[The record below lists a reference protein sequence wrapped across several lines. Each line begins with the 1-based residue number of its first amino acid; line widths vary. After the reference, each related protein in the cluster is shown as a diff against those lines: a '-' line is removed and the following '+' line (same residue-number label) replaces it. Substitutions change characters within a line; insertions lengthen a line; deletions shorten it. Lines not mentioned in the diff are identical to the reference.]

1 MNPNVPTY
9 EYDPS
14 GGGGYGG
21 YADPSYEQ
29 GGYGAYGGGGYEYDE
44 GYEGADAA
52 GAGGYYGEAA
62 VDPNAIGGGGGGTYF
77 PAGQFQPHVQSGPI
91 SALAFDPAASAVY
104 AATHTVSLGR
114 RPPHVGGGGGVT
126 HGAYIAVH
134 NMTDGSLYSANSAHP
149 EAAASVLD
157 TISTAIYGSRS
168 QIGLGADGST
178 AASARRPPPHA
189 YRPAYSS
196 VIDDTMESSYSV
208 RTSHGMGIGAVLPF
222 SSGEVVGDTSY
233 AATVSP
239 SSVRVQTNGCA
250 CISAAHHITGMVCGT
265 FNPNPATSY
274 DGTSLSMPTHI
285 TVGGVATDPT
295 LGYNM
300 HCLDLY
306 ADLRVVSSH
315 ALVADS
321 EIPHCVTSIRPNHV
335 TSTLA
340 AGCSDGTLRVF
351 DGKWR
356 KRGNKEVAKVK
367 SHLGG
372 VVSVDISEDGNLIC
386 TTGYSARSSF
396 SSAGGAQ
403 VSYAFPDQHVLIYD
417 VRYLGRGGIAHSFS
431 GERGGP
437 RLASFIP
444 GDEKNRVLVV
454 SGQSGGGCQ
463 ICTPYDDLEGT
474 GLAEYIQPELAQG
487 EKITA
492 LSLYGRDMVL
502 GTSQSNVILFKMSD
516 SSPTIPAAGQLP
528 NADERAPVI
537 PPEYVAPE
545 ISLEPNIL
553 RVGAQDSVSFGNF
566 YTLHAKPVVS
576 SLEGNGH
583 VDPFGPLSSRSLVP
597 SSRRALSDKLAEIVR
612 KQNANDSHFVVSVKT
627 SDLGVDM
634 LAPEKEIKK
643 RVNRADMVDVNL
655 PNPNRLVFSGDTSG
669 TCYKLPV
676 TQKRATKASGD
687 SKDEDD
693 SIPVRYRL
701 TIRNPS
707 SFMSPSDYIKHNNTG
722 VWPGW
727 DYPPSLPNAWASPM
741 IMLLY
746 FFPEIRSAVLQGQTD
761 QRLVSFPSPG
771 PKKGPNKGKITEPGE
786 NTLRER
792 KHDHS
797 LTSTCI
803 VHSDI
808 CINLSLQRYF
818 FLPSALQD
826 PLYLPNWRIFFTR
839 LKCSPRTPSSI
850 LSLRTVLTNP
860 SPVHSALPIFL
871 RY

>member
-9 EYDPS
+9 EYNS
-14 GGGGYGG
+14 NGGGGYGG

-29 GGYGAYGGGGYEYDE
+29 GGYGAYQYGGADGGGYD
-44 GYEGADAA
+44 GYEGAEAV
-52 GAGGYYGEAA
+52 GGGYYDEAV
-62 VDPNAIGGGGGGTYF
+62 VDPNAGSGGGGTYF
-77 PAGQFQPHVQSGPI
+77 PAGQFQPHVQSAPI
-91 SALAFDPAASAVY
+91 SAVAFDPTSSTVY
-104 AATHTVSLGR
+104 AATHSVSLGR
-114 RPPHVGGGGGVT
+114 RPPHVGGGIST

-134 NMTDGSLYSANSAHP
+134 NMADGSLYSANSAHP
-149 EAAASVLD
+149 EAEASVLD
-157 TISTAIYGSRS
+157 TISTAMYGSRS
-168 QIGLGADGST
+168 HVGLGVDGST
-178 AASARRPPPHA
+178 AASAAAAAARRPPPHA
-189 YRPAYSS
+189 YRPPYSS
-196 VIDDTMESSYSV
+196 VIDGTVESSYSA

-265 FNPNPATSY
+265 FNPNPATVY

-321 EIPHCVTSIRPNHV
+321 GISHCVTALRPNHV

-372 VVSVDISEDGNLIC
+372 VVSVDVSEDGNLIC

-403 VSYAFPDQHVLIYD
+403 VPYAFPDQHVTVYD

-444 GDEKNRVLVV
+444 GDEKNRFLVV

-474 GLAEYIQPELAQG
+474 VFAEYIQPELAQG

-492 LSLYGRDMVL
+492 LSVYGRDMVL

-516 SSPTIPAAGQLP
+516 SSPTIPAAAQLP
-528 NADERAPVI
+528 NADDRAPVI
-537 PPEYVAPE
+537 PPEYAPPPPE
-545 ISLEPNIL
+545 ISLEANIL
-553 RVGAQDSVSFGNF
+553 RVGAQDSTVSFMNF

-576 SLEGNGH
+576 SLEGSGH
-583 VDPFGPLSSRSLVP
+583 MDPFGPLSSRPLVP
-597 SSRRALSDKLAEIVR
+597 SSRRALSDKLAEVVR
-612 KQNANDSHFVVSVKT
+612 KQNTNDFVVSVKT
-627 SDLGVDM
+627 SDLDVDI
-634 LAPEKEIKK
+634 LAPEKDIMK
-643 RVNRADMVDVNL
+643 RVSRTETVGVNL

-669 TCYKLPV
+669 TCYKFPV
-676 TQKRATKASGD
+676 TQKRATKFSGD

-693 SIPVRYRL
+693 SIPPRYRL
-701 TIRNPS
+701 TVRNPS
-707 SFMSPSDYIKHNNTG
+707 SFMSPSDYIKHNHTG

-727 DYPPSLPNAWASPM
+727 DYPPSLPNAWASPI

-746 FFPEIRSAVLQGQTD
+746 FSPEIRSAVLQGQTD
-761 QRLVSFPSPG
+761 RRLFSFSSPG

-786 NTLRER
+786 NILW
-792 KHDHS
+792 DHKYTDP
-797 LTSTCI
+797 LTSTYI
-803 VHSDI
+803 ARSDK
-808 CINLSLQRYF
+808 N
-818 FLPSALQD
+818 A
-826 PLYLPNWRIFFTR
+826 
-839 LKCSPRTPSSI
+839 SPRC
-850 LSLRTVLTNP
+850 LFCLNHCRTRR
-860 SPVHSALPIFL
+860 IC
-871 RY
+871 